1 MITVEQLIQR
11 LEALHE
17 DTGDESLEVTVDL
30 FNKMRRNISGRNTL
44 YGYLSDDKWR
54 ELELSLIHI

>member
-1 MITVEQLIQR
+1 MISVDELIEK

-17 DTGDESLEVTVDL
+17 DTGDQSLEVAVDL
-30 FNKMRRNISGRNTL
+30 FNKMRRNISSRNTL

-54 ELELSLIHI
+54 ELEW

>member
-1 MITVEQLIQR
+1 MITVEQLIQT

-54 ELELSLIHI
+54 ELEW

>member
-1 MITVEQLIQR
+1 MISIEQIIQR

-17 DTGDESLEVTVDL
+17 DTEDQALEVSIDIFDRL
-30 FNKMRRNISGRNTL
+30 RRNISGRNTL

-54 ELELSLIHI
+54 DLEW

>member
-17 DTGDESLEVTVDL
+17 DTSDQSLEVAVDM
-30 FNKMRRNISGRNTL
+30 FKRMRRNISDRNSL

-54 ELELSLIHI
+54 DLEW